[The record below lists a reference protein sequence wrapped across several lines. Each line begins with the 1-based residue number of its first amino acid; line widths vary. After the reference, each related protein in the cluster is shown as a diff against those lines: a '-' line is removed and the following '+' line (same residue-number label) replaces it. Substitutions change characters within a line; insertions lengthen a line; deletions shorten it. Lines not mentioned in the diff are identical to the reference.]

1 MKKTIL
7 IAVAALCLLPGS
19 LAARK
24 KAPATKKA
32 DEITFT
38 TIKANPITSIKD
50 QNQSGTCWAYSS
62 LGFSRPNS
70 CAWARAH
77 TTFASRSSY
86 ITLIWTVPT
95 RLCAHM
101 AM

>member
-24 KAPATKKA
+24 KASATKKA

-50 QNQSGTCWAYSS
+50 
-62 LGFSRPNS
+62 
-70 CAWARAH
+70 
-77 TTFASRSSY
+77 
-86 ITLIWTVPT
+86 
-95 RLCAHM
+95 
-101 AM
+101 